1 MSYQYQDK
9 PRIDIHAQLSCVSCQ
24 QSIYADQ
31 ATQDTRG
38 QPLCQECFLKSV
50 MARSVPTGKR
60 RITGTNATMLQLIEL
75 LAIIGIL
82 GLLASAAIPT
92 YFQTRDAA
100 EANKARLDIVG
111 SYGTDNPELATSIQI
126 GVEDWELLFERASI
140 VAAVAP
146 GDQEDFEAELL
157 EFINFDS
164 PEEQRGA
171 IERTIQRWQRT
182 VTDSHRNDAGH
193 ILGSLGQLD

>member
-1 MSYQYQDK
+1 MLNPLGMIKAKAKKSLERD
-9 PRIDIHAQLSCVSCQ
+9 RAMERRMNVLSRFLWPWDDAWLV
-24 QSIYADQ
+24 
-31 ATQDTRG
+31 
-38 QPLCQECFLKSV
+38 PLV
-50 MARSVPTGKR
+50 V
-60 RITGTNATMLQLIEL
+60 L
-75 LAIIGIL
+75 LAASDLISTYIL
-82 GLLASAAIPT
+82 LEVSGKANVYESGLLANWALS
-92 YFQTRDAA
+92 RDGFNGLYIMNAVA
-100 EANKARLDIVG
+100 VG
-111 SYGTDNPELATSIQI
+111 
-126 GVEDWELLFERASI
+126 LLCVIA

-157 EFINFDS
+157 EFINFDF